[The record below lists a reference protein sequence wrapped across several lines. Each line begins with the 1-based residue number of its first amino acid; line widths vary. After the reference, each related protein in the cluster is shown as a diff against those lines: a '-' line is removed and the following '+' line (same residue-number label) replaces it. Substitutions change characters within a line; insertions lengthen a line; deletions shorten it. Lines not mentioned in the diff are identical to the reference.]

1 MRVSIVIRTYNES
14 RYLGRLLD
22 AIDEQ
27 DDVGGQVEIVLVD
40 SGSTD
45 NTVRIAEQHNAVIKQ
60 IRKSDFTFGRSL
72 NVGCEAASGDILVMV
87 SGHCIPR
94 DSHWLRE
101 LIGPIICKQACY
113 VYGKQVG
120 DDSSRYSEVQLFN
133 KTYGSESKIPQE
145 GFFCNNANS
154 ALSRNVWKEH
164 KFDENLSGLE
174 DMELAKRIEQSGG
187 KIAYVSNAAVFHLH
201 NETWPQIKRRFERE
215 ALALQA
221 IMPEVQLNLASASKF
236 FWKSVVSDA
245 RQSSID
251 KKHFTIVG
259 EILLYRLMQ
268 YWGAYKGNHIHR
280 KLSRRKLEQY
290 YYPK

>member
-22 AIDEQ
+22 AIDKQ
-27 DDVGGQVEIVLVD
+27 DDIGGQVEIVLVD
-40 SGSTD
+40 SGSSD
-45 NTVRIAEQHNAVIKQ
+45 NTVKIAEQHNAVIKQ

-72 NVGCEAASGDILVMV
+72 NIGCKAASGDILVMV
-87 SGHCIPR
+87 SGHCIPK
-94 DSHWLRE
+94 DNHWLRE
-101 LIGPIICKQACY
+101 LIDPIVCEQASY
-113 VYGKQVG
+113 VYGKQIG
-120 DDSSRYSEVQLFN
+120 DETSRYSEVQLFN
-133 KTYGSESKIPQE
+133 KTYSDECKIPQE

-154 ALSRNVWKEH
+154 ALSRLTWQKH
-164 KFDENLSGLE
+164 RFDEDLSGLE
-174 DMELAKRIEQSGG
+174 DMELAKRIEKSGE
-187 KIAYVSNAAVFHLH
+187 KIAYVSRAVVFHLH
-201 NETWPQIKRRFERE
+201 SETWSQVKRRFERE
-215 ALALQA
+215 ALALQV
-221 IMPEVQLNLASASKF
+221 IMPEVQLNLISAGRF

-259 EILLYRLMQ
+259 EILLYRFMQ

-290 YYPK
+290 YYPE